1 MSFLWPIS
9 LLSLLAIPLL
19 VLLYLRM
26 QNRRKQIA
34 VRYGSLG
41 LVQQASNG
49 RALGLRRHLPAL
61 FFLIGLTIL
70 FFALARPQMSV
81 SLPKVEGIVILAF
94 DVSGSMS
101 ATDFEPTRMEVA
113 KEVGRE
119 FVKRQPGTVKVGIVS
134 FSDNGFSMQLPT
146 NDKEAILASIDRLHP
161 ERGTSLANGIIISLN
176 TIANATGQEP
186 ILGMDVPLPDASA
199 PPPTP
204 APVTEANDSAVIVL
218 LTDGENN
225 MNPDPLE
232 AAQFAAD
239 RGVRIH
245 TIGVGSSAGTELEVN
260 GFKVFTQLDEATLQK
275 IAEITDGNYYNAQT
289 EEDLQTIYENIDPQL
304 VVVEEKTEV
313 TAIFAGASILI
324 LLVAG
329 MISLMW
335 FSHVP

>member
-1 MSFLWPIS
+1 MSFIWPAL

-26 QNRRKQIA
+26 QKRRKQFA

-41 LVQQASNG
+41 LVQQAASG
-49 RALGLRRHLPAL
+49 HALGSRRHLPAIL
-61 FFLIGLTIL
+61 FLLGLTIL
-70 FFALARPQMSV
+70 FFALARPQMPV
-81 SLPKVEGIVILAF
+81 SLPQVEGIVILAF

-101 ATDFEPTRMEVA
+101 ANDFEPTRMEAA

-119 FVKRQPGTVKVGIVS
+119 FVKRQPSTVKVGIVS

-146 NDKEAILASIDRLHP
+146 NDQEAILSSIDRLRP
-161 ERGTSLANGIIISLN
+161 ERGTSLANGIIVSLN

-186 ILGMDVPLPDASA
+186 IIGLGDLSASL

-204 APVTEANDSAVIVL
+204 VPVSGADDSAVIVL
-218 LTDGENN
+218 ITDGENN

-245 TIGVGSSAGTELEVN
+245 TIGVGSSAGTVLEVN
-260 GFKVFTQLDEATLQK
+260 GFTVFTQLDEATLQQ

-289 EEDLQTIYENIDPQL
+289 EEDLQAIYENIDPRL
-304 VVVEEKTEV
+304 VVIEEYTEV

-324 LLVAG
+324 LLAAG
-329 MISLMW
+329 MISLLW

>member
-9 LLSLLAIPLL
+9 LFSLFAIPLL
-19 VLLYLRM
+19 VLLYLRI
-26 QNRRKQIA
+26 QKRRKQFA

-41 LVQQASNG
+41 LVQQASG
-49 RALGLRRHLPAL
+49 AAVGSRRHLPSIL
-61 FFLIGLTIL
+61 FLLGLTVL
-70 FFALARPQMSV
+70 FLALARPQMSV
-81 SLPKVEGIVILAF
+81 SLPQVEGIVILAF

-101 ATDFEPTRMEVA
+101 ATDFEPTRMEAA

-119 FVKRQPGTVKVGIVS
+119 FVMRQPSTVKVGIVS

-146 NDKEAILASIDRLHP
+146 NDQEAILSSIDRLRP

-176 TIANATGQEP
+176 TIANATGQPP
-186 ILGMDVPLPDASA
+186 ILGMDVPLPDASSPA
-199 PPPTP
+199 PTP
-204 APVTEANDSAVIVL
+204 APVSDADDSAVIVL

-225 MNPDPLE
+225 MDPDPLA

-245 TIGVGSSAGTELEVN
+245 TIGVGSSAGIELEVN
-260 GFKVFTQLDEATLQK
+260 GFKVFTQLDEATLQQ

>member
-9 LLSLLAIPLL
+9 FFSLFAIPLL
-19 VLLYLRM
+19 VLLYFRM
-26 QNRRKQIA
+26 QNRRKQFA

-41 LVQQASNG
+41 LIQQAASG
-49 RALGLRRHLPAL
+49 RALGSRRHLPAIL
-61 FFLIGLTIL
+61 FLLGLTIL
-70 FFALARPQMSV
+70 FFALARPQMAV

-101 ATDFEPTRMEVA
+101 ATDFEPTRMEAA

-119 FVKRQPGTVKVGIVS
+119 FVKRQPSTVKVGIVS
-134 FSDNGFSMQLPT
+134 FSDNGFSTQLPT
-146 NDKEAILASIDRLHP
+146 NDQEAILSSIDRLRP

-186 ILGMDVPLPDASA
+186 IIGLGDPSASL

-204 APVTEANDSAVIVL
+204 VPVSDADDSAVIVL
-218 LTDGENN
+218 ITDGENN

-245 TIGVGSSAGTELEVN
+245 TIGVGSSAGTKLEVN
-260 GFKVFTQLDEATLQK
+260 GFTVFTQLDEATLQQ
-275 IAEITDGNYYNAQT
+275 ISEITDGNYYNAQT
-289 EEDLQTIYENIDPQL
+289 EEDLQTIYENIEPQL
-304 VVVEEKTEV
+304 VMVEEKTEV

-324 LLVAG
+324 LLAAG
-329 MISLMW
+329 MLSLVW
-335 FSHVP
+335 FSHMP

>member
-9 LLSLLAIPLL
+9 FLSLFAIPLL

-26 QNRRKQIA
+26 QNRRKQFA

-41 LVQQASNG
+41 LVQQAANG
-49 RALGLRRHLPAL
+49 RALGSRRHLPAL
-61 FFLIGLTIL
+61 LFLLGLAIL

-101 ATDFEPTRMEVA
+101 ATDFEPTRMEAA

-119 FVKRQPGTVKVGIVS
+119 FVKRQPSTVKVGIVS

-146 NDKEAILASIDRLHP
+146 NDQEAILSSIDRLHP

-176 TIANATGQEP
+176 TIANATGQPP
-186 ILGMDVPLPDASA
+186 IIGMDVPLDASSSA
-199 PPPTP
+199 PAP
-204 APVTEANDSAVIVL
+204 APVSDAGDSAVIVL
-218 LTDGENN
+218 ITDGENN
-225 MNPDPLE
+225 MDPDPLQ

-245 TIGVGSSAGTELEVN
+245 TIGVGSSAGTVLEVN
-260 GFKVFTQLDEATLQK
+260 GFTVFTQLDEATLQQ

-289 EEDLQTIYENIDPQL
+289 EEDLQVIYENIDPQL
-304 VVVEEKTEV
+304 VMVEEKTEV
-313 TAIFAGASILI
+313 TAIFAGVSILI

-329 MISLMW
+329 MISLLW

>member
-9 LLSLLAIPLL
+9 LFSLFAIPLL
-19 VLLYLRM
+19 VLLYLRI
-26 QNRRKQIA
+26 QKRRKQFA

-41 LVQQASNG
+41 LVQQASG
-49 RALGLRRHLPAL
+49 GSVGSRRHLPAIL
-61 FFLIGLTIL
+61 FLLGLTVL
-70 FFALARPQMSV
+70 FLALARPQMSV
-81 SLPKVEGIVILAF
+81 SLPQVEGIVILAF

-101 ATDFEPTRMEVA
+101 ATDFEPTRMEAA

-119 FVKRQPGTVKVGIVS
+119 FVMRQPSTVKVGIVS

-146 NDKEAILASIDRLHP
+146 NDQEAILSSIDRLRP

-176 TIANATGQEP
+176 TIANATGQPP
-186 ILGMDVPLPDASA
+186 ILGMDVPLPDASSSA
-199 PPPTP
+199 P
-204 APVTEANDSAVIVL
+204 APVPVSDADDSAVIVL

-225 MNPDPLE
+225 MDPDPLE

-245 TIGVGSSAGTELEVN
+245 TIGVGSSAGVQLEVN
-260 GFKVFTQLDEATLQK
+260 GFSVFTQLDEATLQQ

-289 EEDLQTIYENIDPQL
+289 EEDLRTIYENIDPQL
-304 VVVEEKTEV
+304 VIVEEKTEV

-329 MISLMW
+329 MLSLLW

>member
-1 MSFLWPIS
+1 
-9 LLSLLAIPLL
+9 
-19 VLLYLRM
+19 
-26 QNRRKQIA
+26 
-34 VRYGSLG
+34 
-41 LVQQASNG
+41 
-49 RALGLRRHLPAL
+49 
-61 FFLIGLTIL
+61 
-70 FFALARPQMSV
+70 
-81 SLPKVEGIVILAF
+81 VEGIVILAF

-101 ATDFEPTRMEVA
+101 ATDFEPTRMEAA

-119 FVKRQPGTVKVGIVS
+119 FVKRQPGTVKVGVVS

-146 NDKEAILASIDRLHP
+146 NDQEAILASIDRLRP

-176 TIANATGQEP
+176 TIANATGQPP
-186 ILGMDVPLPDASA
+186 ILGMDVQLPDASSS
-199 PPPTP
+199 PPTP
-204 APVTEANDSAVIVL
+204 APVSDVNDSAVIVL
-218 LTDGENN
+218 ITDGENN

-260 GFKVFTQLDEATLQK
+260 GFKVFTQLDEATLQQ

-304 VVVEEKTEV
+304 VIVEEKTEV

-324 LLVAG
+324 LLFAG
-329 MISLMW
+329 MLSLLW